1 MLDTIVGRS
10 PTHKEHIQSWACL
23 EARSRPGEPS
33 YPLPAGFIRRWLL
46 DRGSSATHHRS
57 GGHQP
62 AHQSMINRRL
72 MIVPPAMPSSGRT
85 EQLDER
91 ERNSCACCL
100 KWRCAQSRAAAPVG
114 PPAPGSRGAQGQAR
128 SCIPP
133 RGLAPPA
140 KGRHPRARI
149 HYNRVRWPELRESLQ
164 LPLSTGPDRRE
175 GLCVCARSRYGRH
188 DWTALYAHARE
199 RLAAGDD

>member
-10 PTHKEHIQSWACL
+10 PTHKEHIQSWACP

-91 ERNSCACCL
+91 EKKFLRLLLEMANGTLRRRS
-100 KWRCAQSRAAAPVG
+100 WYVG
-114 PPAPGSRGAQGQAR
+114 RLATGQTRGTSTEHFVVPA
-128 SCIPP
+128 
-133 RGLAPPA
+133 LL
-140 KGRHPRARI
+140 PRAR
-149 HYNRVRWPELRESLQ
+149 
-164 LPLSTGPDRRE
+164 
-175 GLCVCARSRYGRH
+175 
-188 DWTALYAHARE
+188 
-199 RLAAGDD
+199 

>member
-10 PTHKEHIQSWACL
+10 PTHKEHIQSWACP

-72 MIVPPAMPSSGRT
+72 MIVPPAMPSSFRHT
-85 EQLDER
+85 SRPPRLPMRFPTPLSRMTADEL
-91 ERNSCACCL
+91 S
-100 KWRCAQSRAAAPVG
+100 Q
-114 PPAPGSRGAQGQAR
+114 GSRR
-128 SCIPP
+128 SDLLFMPQ
-133 RGLAPPA
+133 RVLGLAVTCMM
-140 KGRHPRARI
+140 I
-149 HYNRVRWPELRESLQ
+149 VTSI
-164 LPLSTGPDRRE
+164 
-175 GLCVCARSRYGRH
+175 
-188 DWTALYAHARE
+188 
-199 RLAAGDD
+199 

>member
-10 PTHKEHIQSWACL
+10 PTRKEHIQSWACP

-57 GGHQP
+57 GGNQP

-91 ERNSCACCL
+91 EKKFLRLLLEMANM
-100 KWRCAQSRAAAPVG
+100 
-114 PPAPGSRGAQGQAR
+114 
-128 SCIPP
+128 
-133 RGLAPPA
+133 
-140 KGRHPRARI
+140 
-149 HYNRVRWPELRESLQ
+149 RV
-164 LPLSTGPDRRE
+164 D
-175 GLCVCARSRYGRH
+175 
-188 DWTALYAHARE
+188 
-199 RLAAGDD
+199 

>member
-10 PTHKEHIQSWACL
+10 PTHKEHIQSWACP

-91 ERNSCACCL
+91 EKKFLRLLLEMANMRVDEHTTA
-100 KWRCAQSRAAAPVG
+100 
-114 PPAPGSRGAQGQAR
+114 
-128 SCIPP
+128 
-133 RGLAPPA
+133 
-140 KGRHPRARI
+140 
-149 HYNRVRWPELRESLQ
+149 RVRSGSIGE
-164 LPLSTGPDRRE
+164 
-175 GLCVCARSRYGRH
+175 
-188 DWTALYAHARE
+188 
-199 RLAAGDD
+199 